1 MRRRARILEAIC
13 RLDYRPNAAARQM
26 VGKRLNTIQM
36 RIALINGESPRGVHE
51 LLAPELIVRA
61 TTAPPP

>member
-1 MRRRARILEAIC
+1 
-13 RLDYRPNAAARQM
+13 M